1 MHSVNKLVFQGLL
14 VVIVGYFC
22 WTVHKDVQWQLLE
35 QQWVD
40 MKKISQCKRSYVENR
55 CSEGIRPALAG
66 KCDEWWHCAQLD
78 SHPSVH
84 QMANLYAKTLAH
96 TLNSFIQALA
106 FKTIMVLM
114 LFVLLISISSKL
126 LQ

>member
-1 MHSVNKLVFQGLL
+1 MYSVNKVIFQVLFVL
-14 VVIVGYFC
+14 IVGHFC
-22 WTVHKDVQWQLLE
+22 WTVYKDVQWQLLE
-35 QQWVD
+35 QRWLD
-40 MKKISQCKRSYVENR
+40 MKKISQCRQAYADNK
-55 CSEGIRPALAG
+55 CHEGIRPAIAK

-106 FKTIMVLM
+106 VKTILVLM
-114 LFVLLISISSKL
+114 LLVVIVSVSGRVV
-126 LQ
+126 Q